1 MKGERFYYYSKIIL
15 EVEFYINDLL
25 VILCNYK
32 RS

>member
-15 EVEFYINDLL
+15 KVEFQINDLL